1 MLSDTLIQFINIH
14 NKLWHD
20 IRDYNVKQN
29 GFNQSLSPEDISML
43 EFLVKSKI
51 FHLKAYEI
59 LLHVAPDNAIDLLK
73 TRYLSLDLSNNA
85 KDHVADLEIM
95 LSDVKETLGKHKLE
109 EILNCVEFLLIN
121 KKNQRVIDAIDFA
134 QSND

>member
-1 MLSDTLIQFINIH
+1 
-14 NKLWHD
+14 
-20 IRDYNVKQN
+20 
-29 GFNQSLSPEDISML
+29 
-43 EFLVKSKI
+43 
-51 FHLKAYEI
+51 
-59 LLHVAPDNAIDLLK
+59 VAPDNAIDLLK

>member
-1 MLSDTLIQFINIH
+1 MLSDSFTQFRNIH
-14 NKLWHD
+14 NKLWYD
-20 IRDYNVKQN
+20 IRSYNVKQN
-29 GFNQSLSPEDISML
+29 GFNQGLSPEKISIL

-51 FHLKAYEI
+51 FHLKAFEI

-95 LSDVKETLGKHKLE
+95 LSDPSVNTSLK
-109 EILNCVEFLLIN
+109 
-121 KKNQRVIDAIDFA
+121 RY
-134 QSND
+134 